1 MSVTISTNHRLVG
14 TINER
19 GYINGFERRGFTPSK
34 CLSELVANVM
44 DSMDKVQ
51 LDHSS
56 YRKKCLFEVNRDT
69 IKMID
74 NGFGMNETS
83 LERMYDMHSE
93 NHRSE
98 ASRGVSGIGSKP
110 SQFILSQKTE
120 VRIYTRIANG
130 EYLCAVA
137 PWDIINEEGVYT
149 GKIRIQKQTA
159 EEKLIFVQDR
169 SRNGMLC
176 CGEAIGTTT
185 EFRRNDLLFEV
196 IESAFKHPDTQT
208 NPHERIGIIFGRDD
222 VELLYK
228 HHDEVSPLPLNM
240 YNYFGAHHGEYYN
253 GGFAESQIYQMYSQ
267 RLNKHRF
274 IWIDEEDQY
283 EIKSVG
289 RGFATK
295 ISIVDENF
303 NGYARIGTYTVRVGL
318 RKDTHIYDLENPSFV
333 LKDDGTVLPMTA
345 DNSRY
350 YSSYLKE
357 HLGENETYMTRAKL
371 VRNNQEIGL
380 IPPEVNIG
388 SARADGGQYLK
399 IKLVQC
405 EVSFNPVSS
414 HNNLQDRVMNVQ
426 ENKNQF
432 DGDSLPKNFTRLVAA
447 IKDEKANHIWAQ
459 LSTAAQAAH
468 RALQPVP
475 VPVVPNPVIPVP
487 VVPVPGPQYDADSEP
502 SSDSNTE
509 DEPVV
514 PVPVPIVPNVP
525 GLFFP
530 RPLTPPPFEPI
541 QTGSLGRDILRELR
555 KAIATIDEGAMYP
568 EDSLAAHLYGYLL
581 EFNDVV

>member
-1 MSVTISTNHRLVG
+1 MSATISTNHRAVG

-44 DSMDKVQ
+44 DSMDKLQ
-51 LDHSS
+51 LNHS
-56 YRKKCLFEVNRDT
+56 KKCLFEVNRDT

-74 NGFGMNETS
+74 NGFGMNEAS

-120 VRIYTRIANG
+120 VRIYTRTVNG

-137 PWDIINEEGVYT
+137 PWDTINEEGVYT

-176 CGEAIGTTT
+176 NGEAFGTTT
-185 EFRRNDLLFEV
+185 EFRNNNLLFEV
-196 IESAFKHPDTQT
+196 IESAFKHGDTQT
-208 NPHERIGIIFGRDD
+208 NPNERIGIIFGRDD
-222 VELLYK
+222 VEVLYK
-228 HHDEVSPLPLNM
+228 HHDEVTPVKLKM
-240 YNYFGAHHGEYYN
+240 FNYFGGQHADYYD
-253 GGFAESQIYQMYSQ
+253 GGFAESQIQQWYSQ

-274 IWIDEEDQY
+274 IWNDEEDQY

-303 NGYARIGTYTVRVGL
+303 NGYSRVGTYTVRVGL
-318 RKDTHIYDLENPSFV
+318 RKDTHIYDLENPTFV
-333 LKDDGTVLPMTA
+333 LKDDGTVLPMTVGG
-345 DNSRY
+345 NY

-357 HLGENETYMTRAKL
+357 NVGDNEKYMTHAKL

-380 IPPEVNIG
+380 IPPEVSIG
-388 SARADGGQYLK
+388 SARGDGSQYLK

-405 EVSFNPVSS
+405 EVSFNPVST
-414 HNNLQDRVMNVQ
+414 HDNLQDRVMNVQ
-426 ENKNQF
+426 ENKNQLE
-432 DGDSLPKNFTRLVAA
+432 GESLPKNFTRLVAA
-447 IKDEKANHIWAQ
+447 IKEEKANRIWSQ
-459 LSTAAQAAH
+459 LNASAQAAH
-468 RALQPVP
+468 RAAQPVAVAPVPPVPVP
-475 VPVVPNPVIPVP
+475 VPVVPTPDEDSL
-487 VVPVPGPQYDADSEP
+487 PQ
-502 SSDSNTE
+502 SDS
-509 DEPVV
+509 DSDVEPVV
-514 PVPVPIVPNVP
+514 PIIPGVP
-525 GLFFP
+525 GGFF
-530 RPLTPPPFEPI
+530 FCFVFFSFYI
-541 QTGSLGRDILRELR
+541 
-555 KAIATIDEGAMYP
+555 
-568 EDSLAAHLYGYLL
+568 
-581 EFNDVV
+581 

>member
-1 MSVTISTNHRLVG
+1 MSATISSTNHRSIG

-44 DSMDKVQ
+44 DSMDKLQVN
-51 LDHSS
+51 HS
-56 YRKKCLFEVNRDT
+56 KKCLFEVNRDT

-74 NGFGMNETS
+74 NGFGMNESS

-120 VRIYTRIANG
+120 VRVYTRTVNG
-130 EYLCAVA
+130 DYLCAVA
-137 PWDIINEEGVYT
+137 PWNIINEEGVYT

-176 CGEAIGTTT
+176 NGEAFGTTT
-185 EFRRNDLLFEV
+185 EFRNNSVLFEV
-196 IESAFKHPDTQT
+196 IESAFKHGDTQT

-228 HHDEVSPLPLNM
+228 HHDEINPVSLKM
-240 YNYFGAHHGEYYN
+240 YNYFGGHPADYYD
-253 GGFAESQIYQMYSQ
+253 GGFAENQIQQWYSQ

-274 IWIDEEDQY
+274 IWDDGEDEY
-283 EIKSVG
+283 EIKCDK
-289 RGFATK
+289 RGCANE
-295 ISIVDENF
+295 ISIRDANM
-303 NGYARIGTYTVRVGL
+303 NGYSRVGTYTVRVGL
-318 RKDTHIYDLENPSFV
+318 RKDTHIYDLENPTFIV
-333 LKDDGTVLPMTA
+333 KEKDGSITPITA
-345 DNSRY
+345 DKCY
-350 YSSYLKE
+350 YSSYMKE
-357 HLGENETYMTRAKL
+357 YIGENEKYMTHAKL

-380 IPPEVNIG
+380 IPPEVNVG
-388 SARADGGQYLK
+388 SARADGSQYLK

-414 HNNLQDRVMNVQ
+414 HNNLQDNVMNIQ
-426 ENKNQF
+426 ENKNQL

-447 IKDEKANHIWAQ
+447 IKEDKANRIWAK
-459 LSTAAQAAH
+459 LNAAAQAAH
-468 RALQPVP
+468 RAAQPVPAPVPAPVQPVPPVPASDTDSLPRSDTESLSGDEVEPIPIPVP
-475 VPVVPNPVIPVP
+475 VPVSLP
-487 VVPVPGPQYDADSEP
+487 AA
-502 SSDSNTE
+502 
-509 DEPVV
+509 
-514 PVPVPIVPNVP
+514 
-525 GLFFP
+525 FFP
-530 RPLTPPPFEPI
+530 RPLTPPPVEPI
-541 QTGSLGRDILRELR
+541 QTGTSGRDILRELR
-555 KAIATIDEGAMYP
+555 KVIATIDEAAIYP
-568 EDSLAAHLYGYLL
+568 EDTLAAHLHAYLL

>member
-1 MSVTISTNHRLVG
+1 MLVTPIRNRMSAATVSNHRAVG

-44 DSMDKVQ
+44 DSMDKLQ
-51 LDHSS
+51 LNTS
-56 YRKKCLFEVNRDT
+56 YAKKCIFEVNRDT

-74 NGFGMNETS
+74 NGFGMNEAS

-120 VRIYTRIANG
+120 VRIYTRNQNG
-130 EYLCAVA
+130 DYLCAVA

-159 EEKLIFVQDR
+159 EEKLVFVQDR

-176 CGEAIGTTT
+176 GGEAFGTTT
-185 EFRRNDLLFEV
+185 EFRNNNLLFEV
-196 IESAFKHPDTQT
+196 IESAFKHGDTQM
-208 NPHERIGIIFGRDD
+208 NPHDRIGIIFGRDD

-228 HHDEVSPLPLNM
+228 HHDELTPLRLKM
-240 YNYFGAHHGEYYN
+240 YNYFGGQHSEYYD
-253 GGFAESQIYQMYSQ
+253 GGFTESQIQQWYSQ

-274 IWIDEEDQY
+274 IWNDGEDDY
-283 EIKSVG
+283 EIKCVG
-289 RGFATK
+289 RGFAK
-295 ISIVDENF
+295 EISIKDENL
-303 NGYARIGTYTVRVGL
+303 NGYSRVGTYTVRVGL
-318 RKDTHIYDLENPSFV
+318 RKDTHIYNLENPSFIV
-333 LKDDGTVLPMTA
+333 KDNGTVIPMTA

-357 HLGENETYMTRAKL
+357 HVGENEKYMTHAKL

-380 IPPEVNIG
+380 IPPEVSIG

-405 EVSFNPVSS
+405 EVSFNPVST
-414 HNNLQDRVMNVQ
+414 HNNLQDSVMNVQ
-426 ENKNQF
+426 ENKNQL

-447 IKDEKANHIWAQ
+447 IKDEKANRIWAQ
-459 LSTAAQAAH
+459 LSATAHAAH
-468 RALQPVP
+468 RAAQPVAP
-475 VPVVPNPVIPVP
+475 VAPVAPNPVP
-487 VVPVPGPQYDADSEP
+487 EP
-502 SSDSNTE
+502 HSDSDTDSDTGSDSTSE
-509 DEPVV
+509 VEPVV
-514 PVPVPIVPNVP
+514 PVVP
-525 GLFFP
+525 GPFFP
-530 RPLTPPPFEPI
+530 RPLTPPPLEPI
-541 QTGSLGRDILRELR
+541 QTGTSGRDILRELR
-555 KAIATIDEGAMYP
+555 KVIATIDEAAMYP
-568 EDSLAAHLYGYLL
+568 EDSLASHLHSYLL
-581 EFNDVV
+581 EFNDVA